1 MRNSKL
7 NLEILI
13 LKYDLE
19 KIVNE
24 IIRTQNEKLMDSF
37 VDFKLEEVV
46 LMNSEERDIFQGY
59 GDDVK
64 DIIRLLSTH
73 AETSKRTMDLLKEV
87 VKEAIA
93 LYPNYVPEIC
103 AAQKQI
109 FSSFTTDKN
118 TKEEPFSTFLH

>member
-46 LMNSEERDIFQGY
+46 LMNSEERDI
-59 GDDVK
+59 
-64 DIIRLLSTH
+64 
-73 AETSKRTMDLLKEV
+73 
-87 VKEAIA
+87 
-93 LYPNYVPEIC
+93 
-103 AAQKQI
+103 
-109 FSSFTTDKN
+109 
-118 TKEEPFSTFLH
+118 LH